1 MTRSRS
7 SARVAAVFAALLVAL
22 SGVLTPRVAHA
33 GTTATLTKH
42 ATLGFT
48 TSQAVSVDTGVS
60 NPPCLFSVGFCVF
73 SGAVA
78 FSGTINVGVALG
90 EDTALSYDPSD
101 LNTNSGPFPVG
112 IRYTPTPNGSTATYS
127 VSGNLTLNFTGC
139 SDCPAV
145 LPVSGTSAPVTF
157 TAPMGADA
165 PVAIPGSSTPIT
177 LSVGGTPIITASI
190 GSTLTL
196 APAPAGTF
204 PGLGGAAALVST
216 TGATGA
222 PALPI
227 EWDSAGS
234 TQTVNLTTPASPS
247 AIGISLSPMM
257 HWVSTSGSAEID
269 LHWTSQFQSLV
280 STLIDAATV
289 CLLPFCVPVCTAFDC
304 TISDPSPINVFSGSL
319 GPVYTAL
326 GLDTTV
332 GTAIGPPAGS
342 LVAARIAAGFVPI
355 PLTSPQDASIPPLSL
370 GSETFDIPTV
380 SITGTPSGAVLL
392 GDSVTLNAVPGGGT
406 APFTYA
412 WTKDGTPFATTSSI
426 TDTPSLGDTTYA
438 VTVTDSGGAVS
449 NTASTVVSDYDFT
462 VDGSPATLQ
471 TLTSG
476 SNAYAITE
484 ALVSGS
490 TSTGL
495 PAIALSVNGLPSGAS
510 PGFAPPGG
518 NASGFTSTLTITT
531 TNAPAGVYPLTL
543 VGTDGRPSIGG
554 TRSSG
559 LTLTILTPA
568 QALPGVIATV
578 TSLEAGGTL
587 NGGQANSFIVKLA
600 HAIDKLNGGQP
611 NTACNQLQAFVNE
624 VNAYVAAGTLTTAQ
638 AATLLGG
645 PLGVLAIMAAIPC

>member
-1 MTRSRS
+1 MTRNRS
-7 SARVAAVFAALLVAL
+7 LVRVAAVFVALLIPL
-22 SGVLTPRVAHA
+22 TGVLSQRVVHA

-48 TSQAVSVDTGVS
+48 TSQSVNVDTGVS
-60 NPPCLFSVGFCVF
+60 DPPCLFSVGFCVF

-78 FSGTINVGVALG
+78 FSGTINVGVSLG

-101 LNTNSGPFPVG
+101 LNTSSGPFPVG
-112 IRYTPTPNGSTATYS
+112 IKYTPTPNGSTATYS

-227 EWDSAGS
+227 EWDTAGS

-269 LHWTSQFQSLV
+269 LHWTSQFQSIV
-280 STLIDAATV
+280 SALIDAATV
-289 CLLPFCVPVCTAFDC
+289 CLLPFCVPVCSVADC
-304 TISDPSPINVFSGSL
+304 NISDPSPISVFSGSL
-319 GPVYTAL
+319 GPVFTAI
-326 GLDTTV
+326 GLDTMV

-355 PLTSPQDASIPPLSL
+355 PLTSPETASIPPISL
-370 GSETFDIPTV
+370 GAETFNIPTV
-380 SITGTPSGAVLL
+380 SITGTPSGAVLN
-392 GDSVTLNAVPGGGT
+392 GDTVTLNAVPGGGT
-406 APFTYA
+406 APFSFA
-412 WTKDGTPFATTSSI
+412 WTRNGSPLATTQSI
-426 TDTPSLGDTTYA
+426 TDTPPLGDSTYA
-438 VTVTDSGGAVS
+438 VTVTDSAGAVS
-449 NTASTVVSDYDFT
+449 NTASTVVNDYDFT
-462 VDGSPATLQ
+462 VSGSPPSLQ

-476 SNAYAITE
+476 TNDYAITE
-484 ALVSGS
+484 SLVSGS

-495 PAIALSVNGLPSGAS
+495 PAIALSVSGLPGGAS
-510 PGFAPPGG
+510 PGFVPASG

-543 VGTDGRPSIGG
+543 TGTDGRPSIGG

-568 QALPGVIATV
+568 QAIPGVIATV
-578 TSLEAGGTL
+578 NALQAGGTL
-587 NGGQANSFIVKLA
+587 NGGQANSFLVKLT
-600 HAIDKLNGGQP
+600 HAIDKLNANQTNP
-611 NTACNQLQAFVNE
+611 ACGQLQAFVNE
-624 VNAYVAAGTLTTAQ
+624 VNDYVAQGILTKAQ
-638 AATLLGG
+638 AATLLDG
-645 PLGVLAIMAAIPC
+645 PLGIIAIMAAIPC